1 MWVFV
6 ALFAA
11 GCSSDPG
18 DVFPTVQPDARDA
31 QSDAQMTGSG
41 GAAGASPDSGTEA
54 GGGGAGGSAGSSA
67 EPDAQVDTYIAP
79 DAGQDAL
86 STDATDAQPEPDAQP
101 DAGADAPDARIDSA
115 PNDSGAPD
123 AIDAERDVLDARVGD
138 GAVAPDANDGG
149 LPPSCDYVIE
159 AVYPATLCGVTMPS
173 LNGTYQFSQIRF
185 RQPFSNPTPY
195 PPFAGGTMTVR
206 NGANVATYDGQMWAT
221 TMGEEVIFRGPGG
234 AAIVF
239 TTGVQEISVTTRD
252 TAGKV
257 GCLPQP
263 CTWTV
268 TQ

>member
-6 ALFAA
+6 TLFAA

-31 QSDAQMTGSG
+31 QSDVQMTGTG

-54 GGGGAGGSAGSSA
+54 GGGGSAGSGA
-67 EPDAQVDTYIAP
+67 QPDAHVDTYIAP
-79 DAGQDAL
+79 DAGQDAP
-86 STDATDAQPEPDAQP
+86 STDAIDAQP
-101 DAGADAPDARIDSA
+101 GADAHDVGTDTPDARIDSA
-115 PNDSGAPD
+115 PNDSGPPD
-123 AIDAERDVLDARVGD
+123 AIDAGRDAQDARVGD
-138 GAVAPDANDGG
+138 GAVDAVTPDGA

-159 AVYPATLCGVTMPS
+159 VAFPTTFCGTTTSSPG
-173 LNGTYQFSQIRF
+173 GTYQFGQIRF
-185 RQPFSNPTPY
+185 RQPFSNPTPF

-206 NGANVATYDGQMWAT
+206 NGASVATYDGQMWAT
-221 TMGEEVIFRGPGG
+221 TMGEEVIFRGAGG

-263 CTWTV
+263 CTWTL